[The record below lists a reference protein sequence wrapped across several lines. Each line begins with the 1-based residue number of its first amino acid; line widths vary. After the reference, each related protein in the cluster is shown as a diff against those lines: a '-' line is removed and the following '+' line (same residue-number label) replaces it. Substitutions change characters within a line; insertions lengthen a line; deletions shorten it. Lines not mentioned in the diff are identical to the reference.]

1 MVRFQRLIEKQG
13 ANQLI
18 WTANKK
24 YVVLLQLRGNTVRLN
39 NRTSN
44 NRNVNSKWSIRCIK
58 ENYNYRNEI
67 IISASYGEGVPQLAS
82 VFIPS
87 P

>member
-1 MVRFQRLIEKQG
+1 MDSKQKICCFIAAEG
-13 ANQLI
+13 KHGQVKDAS
-18 WTANKK
+18 
-24 YVVLLQLRGNTVRLN
+24 
-39 NRTSN
+39 SN

-58 ENYNYRNEI
+58 ENYNNRNEI